1 MLQMIMSKLSLKVY
15 LVCGYAILALLF
27 LPAPVF
33 ASSNCAKNPKT
44 CTYSH
49 LCAFATKVNF
59 YHPTQAL
66 EWADGKWSGHVK
78 EAKRRGFSCKVKTY
92 DIVKSTYNA
101 FMNLSDEE
109 RKELQ
114 SKLKEINLY
123 SSGIDGL
130 YGKGTQTSL
139 IKFINENL
147 KLSDVN
153 DSSVKLA
160 IEKLLSKSNPSEN
173 PETVNENIEAQIAK
187 NNEQEA
193 VYDDAIDKKPL
204 VITEELM
211 QQRLV
216 DGDFQSAVLA
226 AKILAP
232 KGSSS
237 AQFVLGSAYAE
248 GVGVLQQFKLA
259 HMWLNIAS
267 LNGSSQ
273 AVEIR
278 NNVQKQMTPEAVMQ
292 AKEHALKCIQS
303 EYNNCGMIT
312 SGSTESLEQADVK
325 SLNAKD
331 LKEEFLSTPKLRR
344 QQIQFALKDLGLY
357 ASSVDGKWGI
367 GTERGL
373 KNFLKLSDQDL
384 SSADKLFTNLISKV
398 DVPSSFVEKQP
409 KKVQSAAKVSS
420 KPVEQKPSFRAPSGW
435 RAFENVSHSFAQ
447 ADAICRPQARNAGIG
462 TKAAPMYGTTQ
473 TNCNAFGTGFS
484 CNSDP
489 SGLQGFANA
498 MASLGAEKNAYNG
511 CMAQYGWKRTKKQ
524 GLFEK

>member
-1 MLQMIMSKLSLKVY
+1 M
-15 LVCGYAILALLF
+15 
-27 LPAPVF
+27 
-33 ASSNCAKNPKT
+33 
-44 CTYSH
+44 
-49 LCAFATKVNF
+49 
-59 YHPTQAL
+59 
-66 EWADGKWSGHVK
+66 
-78 EAKRRGFSCKVKTY
+78 
-92 DIVKSTYNA
+92 
-101 FMNLSDEE
+101 
-109 RKELQ
+109 
-114 SKLKEINLY
+114 
-123 SSGIDGL
+123 
-130 YGKGTQTSL
+130 
-139 IKFINENL
+139 
-147 KLSDVN
+147 
-153 DSSVKLA
+153 
-160 IEKLLSKSNPSEN
+160 
-173 PETVNENIEAQIAK
+173 
-187 NNEQEA
+187 
-193 VYDDAIDKKPL
+193 
-204 VITEELM
+204 
-211 QQRLV
+211 
-216 DGDFQSAVLA
+216 
-226 AKILAP
+226 
-232 KGSSS
+232 
-237 AQFVLGSAYAE
+237 
-248 GVGVLQQFKLA
+248 LQQFKLA

-292 AKEHALKCIQS
+292 AQELALKCIQS
-303 EYNNCGMIT
+303 EYNNCGTIT
-312 SGSTESLEQADVK
+312 SGSTETLEPAEVK
-325 SLNAKD
+325 SLSAKD
-331 LKEEFLSTPKLRR
+331 LKEEFLSSPKLRR
-344 QQIQFALKDLGLY
+344 KQIQFALKDLGLY

-384 SSADKLFTNLISKV
+384 SSTDKLFANLISKV